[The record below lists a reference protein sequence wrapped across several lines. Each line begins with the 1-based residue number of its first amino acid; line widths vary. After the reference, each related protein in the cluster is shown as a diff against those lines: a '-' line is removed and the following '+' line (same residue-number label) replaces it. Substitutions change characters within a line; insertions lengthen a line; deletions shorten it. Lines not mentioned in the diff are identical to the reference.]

1 MAIVVLRPTLSFER
15 RRSLRYGIANDDED
29 DDAIRK
35 ESTTTMHGEDW
46 NTPAAYR
53 SDNTKPR
60 HDDEDGPFIVI
71 VSLRLVPA
79 KNKENT
85 YVHTHNISW

>member
-1 MAIVVLRPTLSFER
+1 MVVLRPTLSFER

-35 ESTTTMHGEDW
+35 ESTTMHGEDW

-53 SDNTKPR
+53 SDNTKP
-60 HDDEDGPFIVI
+60 I
-71 VSLRLVPA
+71 
-79 KNKENT
+79 
-85 YVHTHNISW
+85 